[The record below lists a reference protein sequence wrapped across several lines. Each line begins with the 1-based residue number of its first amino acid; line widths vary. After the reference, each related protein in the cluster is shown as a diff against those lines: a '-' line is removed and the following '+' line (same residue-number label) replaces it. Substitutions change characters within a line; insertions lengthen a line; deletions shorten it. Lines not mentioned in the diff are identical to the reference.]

1 MLEALLP
8 GLIPVFNRAG
18 GIVVD
23 PNNLLLL
30 HFDGVNGSTAF
41 PDSSLNNI
49 TVTHSG
55 GSQLSNTQAKF
66 GATSCNLNTGGFS
79 WANTLF
85 NSLTAFT
92 IDFWGFNFPSSG
104 TPFLTISCAY
114 NATYSRILVYNGLLY
129 SSSDG
134 ASWNV
139 LGGAATNFTESSSA
153 WIHYAIVW
161 TGTQL
166 LCFQNGTSTATVAWT
181 LGMGVTGTFSVGGF
195 NNAGFSGTG
204 FVDEFR
210 FSKIARWTA
219 NFTPPT
225 GPYT

>member
-18 GIVVD
+18 VVAD

-41 PDSSLNNI
+41 PDSSPNNI
-49 TVTHSG
+49 TVTHSAG
-55 GSQLSNTQAKF
+55 AQLSNTQAKF
-66 GATSCNLNTGGFS
+66 GATSCNLNTGGYY
-79 WANTLF
+79 WASTLF

-92 IDFWGFNFPSSG
+92 IDFWGFNLPSSG
-104 TPFLTISCAY
+104 TPFLTISSNY
-114 NATYSRILVYNGLLY
+114 NVSFVRLMVLSGLFY
-129 SSSDG
+129 SSAGGSAWD
-134 ASWNV
+134 V
-139 LGGAATNFTESSSA
+139 LAGPATNFTESSSA

-166 LCFQNGTSTATVAWT
+166 LCFQNGISTATVAWSF
-181 LGMGVTGTFSVGGF
+181 GMGVTGTISVGGANSQPF
-195 NNAGFSGTG
+195 GGTG